1 MIHMD
6 HVFEVKT
13 GCPAKE
19 YPELQQLFARTTGH
33 PYTDFDYMWLE
44 WIDLVHLWQDLG
56 KTLCWQIAQATLRP
70 PCCRRFVLYWLSC
83 ASPPGLT
90 HEELLIITSRSSATV
105 FAPGA
110 VFAAS
115 PATESRRWGLLAR
128 ETGSEAVAAQVAQAR

>member
-56 KTLCWQIAQATLRP
+56 AKLCHRDYRSCCELKTLCQSLHARTQ
-70 PCCRRFVLYWLSC
+70 
-83 ASPPGLT
+83 
-90 HEELLIITSRSSATV
+90 V
-105 FAPGA
+105 FEDYYHLK
-110 VFAAS
+110 FH
-115 PATESRRWGLLAR
+115 
-128 ETGSEAVAAQVAQAR
+128 GSFKGMFHLQQQQT